1 MNSQR
6 VHLCALGIL
15 LLLGSSCVDPKTRS
29 KVERQSEQTEST
41 LRALQEE
48 LKQEEE
54 NIERLKKEIE
64 VAEQEYRKSHQ
75 EDSYVVML
83 PDGKQ
88 SELPKLPSAANRN
101 SLQKIWIQDSIVSTD
116 RILPL
121 NHLVEIEKQSGE
133 SLKNWMSLFVAENS
147 MYTSDYFIRLMQ
159 FSAEAISTA
168 DVGAEQPVDLYLLIQ
183 PHQIDRPTRSY
194 RIRGLFNP
202 ESKLWGEEKENTYII
217 LKHGLKVHR
226 TDTLWIQKNS
236 LRFGTLDPAT
246 K

>member
-6 VHLCALGIL
+6 VHLCALGVYL
-15 LLLGSSCVDPKTRS
+15 LLVSSCVDPKTRS

-41 LRALQEE
+41 LRALQKE

-64 VAEQEYRKSHQ
+64 VAEEEYRKSHQ

-88 SELPKLPSAANRN
+88 TDLPKLPSAANKN
-101 SLQKIWIQDSIVSTD
+101 SLQKMWIQDSIPSAGRV
-116 RILPL
+116 LPL
-121 NHLVEIEKQSGE
+121 NHLVEIEKQDGE

-147 MYTSDYFIRLMQ
+147 MYTPEYFIRLMQ

-168 DVGAEQPVDLYLLIQ
+168 DVGEEQAVDLYLLIQ
-183 PHQIDRPTRSY
+183 PHQIDRPSRSY

-202 ESKLWGEEKENTYII
+202 ESKLWGQDNDKSYII
-217 LKHGLKVHR
+217 IKHGLKVR
-226 TDTLWIQKNS
+226 RMDTLWIEKNN
-236 LRFGTLDPAT
+236 LKWGDLNPAT
-246 K
+246 E